1 MTSSNASSGHPEASQ
16 KCQSEGSD
24 LTAPLLRTAE
34 SELWGW
40 GLRQGCWM
48 PAAHL
53 QPSTVCSA
61 GCMAL
66 QGHTASH
73 PEPTAPGPGGAFWE
87 RTAQAVMGTYST
99 GSGQCTPCSL
109 DLLGQME
116 KNPTL
121 EMVPSTSPRCSTSS
135 HSTPHPNAALRA
147 MLCMSASTASSVV
160 LDPAPL
166 FAFQTVPFKSTSN
179 RSALTTE
186 CLTAW
191 VQHPGVPCTVLG
203 LSPPPPPH

>member
-1 MTSSNASSGHPEASQ
+1 MPHQDILRPLRSVSQRALISPLLSS
-16 KCQSEGSD
+16 
-24 LTAPLLRTAE
+24 APL
-34 SELWGW
+34 SQSCGD
-40 GLRQGCWM
+40 GGCVRAVGCLLPTCS
-48 PAAHL
+48 PALCALLAAWPCRDTRHL
-53 QPSTVCSA
+53 TPNPQHQDQAVP
-61 GCMAL
+61 
-66 QGHTASH
+66 
-73 PEPTAPGPGGAFWE
+73 FWE

-147 MLCMSASTASSVV
+147 MLCMSAPTASSVV